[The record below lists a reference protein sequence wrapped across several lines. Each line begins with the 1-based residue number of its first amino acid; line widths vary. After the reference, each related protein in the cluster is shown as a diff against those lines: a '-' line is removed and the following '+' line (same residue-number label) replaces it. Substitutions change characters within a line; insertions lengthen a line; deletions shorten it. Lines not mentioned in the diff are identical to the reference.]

1 MKKITKENV
10 SDHVDHLL
18 EITERIELG
27 KVTIL
32 TGDNGAGKSFIRK
45 LSPYKLYEKKTGE
58 KYVDQKTFVSQ
69 TSMEQRT
76 GSNPDWGALSGA
88 MRDIGWTP
96 TSTETLHKIV
106 CLLSDEFKD
115 KYIVIDEPEIGMGEE
130 TVLGL
135 VKYINNRVKS
145 LKKKFDFMGILII
158 THSRLIVEKL
168 KSDYFL
174 NIEGMTKE
182 QWLTRKLVPTDL
194 NKLEEKSSIIFRE
207 IQDRIN
213 QKEKENKS

>member
-10 SDHVDHLL
+10 SDHVDQLI
-18 EITERIELG
+18 EISEKIDIG

-32 TGDNGAGKSFIRK
+32 TGINGAGKSFIRK
-45 LSPYKLYEKKTGE
+45 LSPYKLYEKKTAE
-58 KYVDQKTFVSQ
+58 KYIDQKTFVSQ

-76 GSNPDWGALSGA
+76 GYNADWGALSGA

-96 TSTETLHKIV
+96 TSTETFHKITR
-106 CLLSDEFKD
+106 LLSDEFKD

-135 VKYINNRVKS
+135 ANYINDRIKS
-145 LKKKFDFMGILII
+145 LRKKFDFMGVLVI
-158 THSRLIVEKL
+158 THSRLMVEKL
-168 KSDYFL
+168 KSDSFL

-182 QWLTRKLVPTDL
+182 QWLTRELVPTDL
-194 NKLEEKSSIIFRE
+194 KELEDRSMVIFRE

-213 QKEKENKS
+213 RKEKEKNS